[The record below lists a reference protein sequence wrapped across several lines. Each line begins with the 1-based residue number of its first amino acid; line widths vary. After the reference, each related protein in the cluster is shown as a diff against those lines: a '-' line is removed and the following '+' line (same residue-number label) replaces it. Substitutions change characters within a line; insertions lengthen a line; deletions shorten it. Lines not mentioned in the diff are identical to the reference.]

1 MRKKVRWWM
10 SIWTSAHRF
19 SVRQSNSPQSAIPK
33 RRLIPARFYY
43 QRKALPIIKK
53 ETMEKAGNST
63 IQVALHTHGEVSDGT
78 NPSPSSLSSASTDS
92 TISSSANGRLLKPE
106 LQNLKNVST
115 AILHSIDGKID
126 DVVAATILKSGI
138 HSNAAPNERRTWS
151 IYEDSKLKELVQEFG
166 EKRWSF
172 VAEKLNKKVVRANGS
187 TRTGKQCRTRW
198 FNHLSN
204 MIKKGPLTAEE
215 GETIRRGQELHGNKW
230 ALIAAMLP
238 GRTDNQIKN
247 HWHSMQRRNSRKV
260 ARCLR
265 KSFKVDRSVPK
276 KSLSATVESLANI
289 ARNTSTSYEE
299 KGNALD
305 KLGLE
310 NTYVW
315 DILQNPAHRSSL
327 LAVLHTLAHDVANST
342 DKNFSTGLSIPFGY
356 VPKAPKKT
364 GALTQQN
371 HTLHIQPNSL
381 ENGISNFT
389 SRNNKIP
396 TKLQDRLQTV
406 AFHDTSNST
415 RMEGN
420 QLDELA
426 SIIGIV
432 EPTID
437 GAQTS
442 WITNNEL
449 AHESVIRSMSN
460 KARHSVGKTAQ
471 EKSIK
476 MSLEA
481 SKNRRKGATQAK
493 RKFELP
499 PKTNTTKS
507 SFIGDLPSPATIDT
521 MPPKKKYKYMSAL
534 MGHNIK

>member
-1 MRKKVRWWM
+1 
-10 SIWTSAHRF
+10 
-19 SVRQSNSPQSAIPK
+19 
-33 RRLIPARFYY
+33 
-43 QRKALPIIKK
+43 
-53 ETMEKAGNST
+53 MEKAGNSA
-63 IQVALHTHGEVSDGT
+63 IQVVLHTHDDVTGGT
-78 NPSPSSLSSASTDS
+78 NPSPSSLSSTSTDS
-92 TISSSANGRLLKPE
+92 TISTSTNGRSSKPD
-106 LQNLKNVST
+106 LQNAKT
-115 AILHSIDGKID
+115 ASITSVQSIDGRID
-126 DVVAATILKSGI
+126 DVVAAAILKSGI
-138 HSNAAPNERRTWS
+138 NSNAAPNERRTWS
-151 IYEDSKLKELVQEFG
+151 IYEDAKLKELVHEFG

-204 MIKKGPLTAEE
+204 MIKKGPLTTEE

-299 KGNALD
+299 KEHALD

-310 NTYVW
+310 NTYIW
-315 DILQNPAHRSSL
+315 DILQNPVHKSNLST
-327 LAVLHTLAHDVANST
+327 VLHTIAHDVANST

-356 VPKAPKKT
+356 VPKTTRKT
-364 GALTQQN
+364 DASNQQVHLSN
-371 HTLHIQPNSL
+371 IQSNNL
-381 ENGISNFT
+381 VNGISNSTGHKYKSLTMSQNGSQNAALHNT
-389 SRNNKIP
+389 SS
-396 TKLQDRLQTV
+396 
-406 AFHDTSNST
+406 AT

-420 QLDELA
+420 QLDQLA

-432 EPTID
+432 EPALRE
-437 GAQTS
+437 AQTS

-449 AHESVIRSMSN
+449 ANESVIRTMSKKTRTSAVTATQGRSR
-460 KARHSVGKTAQ
+460 KA
-471 EKSIK
+471 
-476 MSLEA
+476 SLE
-481 SKNRRKGATQAK
+481 SPQNRLKGTAKPK
-493 RKFELP
+493 RKYELP
-499 PKTNTTKS
+499 ARADTTKS
-507 SFIGDLPSPATIDT
+507 SFISDLPSPATIES
-521 MPPKKKYKYMSAL
+521 MPPKKKYKYMTAL
-534 MGHNIK
+534 MGYNVQ